1 MDPYNTPNAVT
12 FTIIR
17 RLQNILRIGHNH
29 SNIRRLPEALFLF
42 RRLMWI
48 GIKPSRKGVKSALD
62 SDNPE
67 IQISLPYCRPFS
79 TCRMCGHRASNKTYQ
94 IARIFAING
103 LYIIN
108 RIRCRSPI
116 GSSSKVAVS
125 LGQAFM
131 SWPPHSI
138 SIYKKR
144 PKYFLASS

>member
-1 MDPYNTPNAVT
+1 MNVAQTIKSSDVSICFANFIHKYIVAAWLHFVNVFHPGSGKGIFSAVCMGKRLVGKPVP
-12 FTIIR
+12 IINIPI
-17 RLQNILRIGHNH
+17 RLAHQNR
-29 SNIRRLPEALFLF
+29 
-42 RRLMWI
+42 
-48 GIKPSRKGVKSALD
+48 
-62 SDNPE
+62 
-67 IQISLPYCRPFS
+67 FS
-79 TCRMCGHRASNKTYQ
+79 TGLKHQTCGHRASNKAYQ